1 MTARYGFSKR
11 GHLRKTDEISSVFD
25 FRCRLTGAYLTVL
38 AKPNEQGQPRLAVM
52 VARKV
57 SRLAVER
64 NYMRRV
70 VREVFRHQQ
79 HTAGAFDIVVRV
91 TRPFDRGH
99 NALVREELHTH
110 LSRLP
115 KCQKS
120 SSGSSAPTKP

>member
-1 MTARYGFSKR
+1 M
-11 GHLRKTDEISSVFD
+11 
-25 FRCRLTGAYLTVL
+25 TVL

-70 VREVFRHQQ
+70 VREVFRHRQ

>member
-1 MTARYGFSKR
+1 MPTRYGFSKP
-11 GHLRKTDEISSVFD
+11 GHLCKTDDISSVFD
-25 FRCRLTGAYLTVL
+25 FRCRQSGSYLTVL
-38 AKPNEQGQPRLAVM
+38 AKPNEHGHPRLAVM

-57 SRLAVER
+57 SRRAVGR

-79 HTAGAFDIVVRV
+79 HETGAFDIVVRV
-91 TRPFDRGH
+91 TRPFDRSQS
-99 NALVREELHTH
+99 ATVREELLMH

-120 SSGSSAPTKP
+120 SSGSSAPTNT